1 MTASVATP
9 PKASTAKGKR
19 RAKKD
24 DGRDVATR
32 TQRLTVIA
40 IFFTVI
46 VPFVALF
53 IWSFAFSWFFPDLL
67 PSRWSV
73 DSWEYVKSPNSKVL
87 TGLWNSLTLGLL
99 VCFLALLVGLPAS
112 RALGLYEFKFKSAVE
127 LFLMA
132 PIIIPPLV
140 SVMGIHVT
148 FIKIGLSGSYI
159 GVALVHLIPSIP
171 YFVLVMAGVFANY
184 GTELE
189 DTARSLGA
197 GPVRVFFLITL
208 PAIAP
213 GLSVALMFTFLIS
226 WGQYITT
233 LLIGSGQIT
242 TLPIVLFPL
251 LTGPSKANAA
261 AVSLVLV
268 APALIALLL
277 TARQLG
283 RDSTTLGGFGKL

>member
-1 MTASVATP
+1 
-9 PKASTAKGKR
+9 
-19 RAKKD
+19 
-24 DGRDVATR
+24 
-32 TQRLTVIA
+32 
-40 IFFTVI
+40 
-46 VPFVALF
+46 
-53 IWSFAFSWFFPDLL
+53 
-67 PSRWSV
+67 
-73 DSWEYVKSPNSKVL
+73 
-87 TGLWNSLTLGLL
+87 
-99 VCFLALLVGLPAS
+99 
-112 RALGLYEFKFKSAVE
+112 
-127 LFLMA
+127 MA

-148 FIKIGLSGSYI
+148 FIKLGLTGSYI

-233 LLIGSGQIT
+233 LLIGSGRIT

-268 APALIALLL
+268 APALIALFL

-283 RDSTTLGGFGKL
+283 RDSTTLGGFGRL

>member
-1 MTASVATP
+1 MTTSIVAKIKGRAADTGDDERDAASM
-9 PKASTAKGKR
+9 
-19 RAKKD
+19 
-24 DGRDVATR
+24 
-32 TQRLTVIA
+32 TQRLTIIAVLLTVVI
-40 IFFTVI
+40 
-46 VPFVALF
+46 PFVALF

-67 PSRWSV
+67 PSRWSFS
-73 DSWEYVKSPNSKVL
+73 SWEYVQSPNSKVL
-87 TGLWNSLTLGLL
+87 SSMWNSITLGLL
-99 VCFLALLVGLPAS
+99 VCLMALLVGLPAS
-112 RALGLYEFKFKSAVE
+112 RALGLYEFRGKGAVE

-148 FIKIGLSGSYI
+148 FIKLGLTGSYV

-233 LLIGSGQIT
+233 LLIGSGRVT

-251 LTGPSKANAA
+251 LTGPNKANAA

-268 APALIALLL
+268 APALIALFL

-283 RDSTTLGGFGKL
+283 RDSTTLGGFGRL